1 LARADAS
8 RPAAAIQGGSSRQI
22 AGSSP
27 RRYVGGMRALAT
39 LFLLIAACGHA
50 SSAPPA
56 ASVPPVTPS
65 PQLAPAMAKL
75 GFMRGV
81 WRGEASGTL
90 PDGKR
95 YRVTQTERMGP
106 MLGGDIVVI
115 EGRGYKDDGST
126 GFNAFAVVSWNPHA
140 EKYEIRSYA
149 QGQAGTFD
157 LTLTPTG
164 YVWQVPAGPEAIVRF
179 TATVSG
185 DRWREVGEYVVAGKP
200 PVPTF
205 EMNLQKV
212 GDTDWPLA
220 RPVTPR

>member
-1 LARADAS
+1 
-8 RPAAAIQGGSSRQI
+8 
-22 AGSSP
+22 
-27 RRYVGGMRALAT
+27 MRALAI
-39 LFLLIAACGHA
+39 LFVVACSHSG
-50 SSAPPA
+50 SAPVA
-56 ASVPPVTPS
+56 PVAPS
-65 PQLAPAMAKL
+65 PHLAPAMAKL

-81 WRGEASGTL
+81 WRGEASGML

-140 EKYEIRSYA
+140 QKYEIRSYA

-164 YVWQVPAGPEAIVRF
+164 YVWQVPAGPEAIIRF

-185 DRWREVGEYVVAGKP
+185 DRWREVGEYVAAGKP

-205 EMNLQKV
+205 EMNLSKV
-212 GDTDWPLA
+212 SETDWPLA